1 MQPLSRIALVAVLAL
16 TGTASAFAQ
25 PLQGD
30 PAAGKKKTASCQTCH
45 GRNGMA
51 VLPEAPNLAGQ
62 PEIYLAK
69 ALTDYKTG
77 KRENEM
83 MSVMVQALSAQDI
96 ADLAAW
102 YASIEIQVK
111 PKP

>member
-1 MQPLSRIALVAVLAL
+1 MRSLPSRAFVFCAVL
-16 TGTASAFAQ
+16 TGSFAAAAQ
-25 PLQGD
+25 QMPGD
-30 PAAGKKKTASCQTCH
+30 PAAGKKKTTSCQTCH

-69 ALTDYKTG
+69 ALKDYRSG

-83 MSVMVQALSAQDI
+83 MSVMAQALSDQDI

-102 YASIEIQVK
+102 YSSLEIQLK